1 MLLVAVVAYALLAA
15 FTIIALVTDHSGAVG
30 PATILGWP
38 WSRVAPKVFGLND
51 HTTALTSVALSLPM
65 LVNLVILVCLYRVI
79 DRNQGMNQSRN
90 QSRNQRN
97 Q

>member
-1 MLLVAVVAYALLAA
+1 MARMLLVAVVAYALLAA
-15 FTIIALVTDHSGAVG
+15 FTIIALVTDHSSAVG
-30 PATILGWP
+30 LATILGWP
-38 WSRVAPKVFGLND
+38 WNRVAPKAFGLND
-51 HTTALTSVALSLPM
+51 RTALTSVALSVPM

-79 DRNQGMNQSRN
+79 DRNQRMN